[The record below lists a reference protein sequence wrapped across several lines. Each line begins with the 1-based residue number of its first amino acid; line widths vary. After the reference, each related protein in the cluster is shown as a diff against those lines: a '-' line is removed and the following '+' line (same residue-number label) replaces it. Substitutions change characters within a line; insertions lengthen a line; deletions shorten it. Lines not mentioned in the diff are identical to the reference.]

1 MKELIVRVNKQ
12 LVKKTGESHNIINP
26 DILDAIQGRIASSYY
41 PDHFAFDAAMVVQG
55 VAHDHPFEQGNKR
68 TGFAMMKAIILENN
82 HILTATEDESYQFI
96 IDVVNGMELEDI
108 ANWIL
113 MNIQHTTL

>member
-1 MKELIVRVNKQ
+1 MKELIIRVNKQ

-26 DILDAIQGRIASSYY
+26 DRLDAIQGRIESSYY
-41 PDHFAFDAAMVVQG
+41 PEHFVFDAAMVVQG
-55 VAHDHPFEQGNKR
+55 VVHDHPFEQGNKR

-96 IDVVNGMELEDI
+96 IDVVNGMELEEI

-113 MNIQHTTL
+113 MNISHNT